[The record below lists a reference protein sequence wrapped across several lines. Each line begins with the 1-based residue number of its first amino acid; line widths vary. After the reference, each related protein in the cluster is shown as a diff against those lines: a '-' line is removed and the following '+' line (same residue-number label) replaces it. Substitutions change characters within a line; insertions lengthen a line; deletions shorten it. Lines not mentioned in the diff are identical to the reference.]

1 MELSKTMVKRIITT
15 NNDHVA
21 NKCIGMPQISLKYCF
36 LSKNK
41 NKKYIEMHRACN
53 QALSPPHADT
63 I

>member
-36 LSKNK
+36 LSKNE
-41 NKKYIEMHRACN
+41 N
-53 QALSPPHADT
+53 
-63 I
+63 